1 MMNAD
6 DIKRLQH
13 AVASQQAGNDV
24 YGAIGLK
31 GGFATDG
38 AAVIAGSPTGPFVV
52 VPDSGGTPGTFR
64 AYPQV
69 NGQILSLDN
78 IVVSGFTPRSPS
90 AAETTIAQVTGYN
103 IDAANKKWYITI
115 QLADFTGALQGSLP
129 AKYVVGV
136 QCAVTFSANS
146 NPL

>member
-6 DIKRLQH
+6 DIKRLQT
-13 AVASQQAGNDV
+13 AMGSQQAGNDTF
-24 YGAIGLK
+24 GTIGLK

-38 AAVIAGSPTGPFVV
+38 AAVIAGSASPSFVV
-52 VPDSGGTPGTFR
+52 LPDSGGTPGTFR

-78 IVVSGFTPRSPS
+78 IVVSGFTPRIPS
-90 AAETTIAQVTGYN
+90 AAETTIAQVTGYD
-103 IDAANKKWYITI
+103 IDHANNKWYITI

-129 AKYVVGV
+129 AKFVVGV
-136 QCAVTFSANS
+136 QCAVTLASNA